1 MSTTKAVLK
10 RHRRRLME
18 LRAASRQA
26 RREHAPSGNAL
37 VGHLRFERDV
47 TGDLLATESAMLCAE
62 AERVDALA
70 MLEAVAL
77 ASRSH
82 AAAQQAESARQALKA
97 QEEQHIGTLTDVVA
111 QAPNEVKRHLLR
123 VLEQDLAY

>member
-1 MSTTKAVLK
+1 MTPTEVLS
-10 RHRRRLME
+10 RHKRRLLE
-18 LRAASRQA
+18 LRAASRRA

-47 TGDLLATESAMLCAE
+47 TGDLLATESAMTCVSVT
-62 AERVDALA
+62 RVDALA

-82 AAAQQAESARQALKA
+82 AAAQQAQAARQALEA
-97 QEEQHIGTLTDVVA
+97 EQAEHIGSLTDVVA

-123 VLEQDLAY
+123 VLEHDLAY